1 MIRISLSMGLF
12 IGASALLIAP
22 LASANPYSYNSH
34 NGGYHSQ
41 NAPISVNC
49 ERQKD
54 GDRLMGSLIGAVA
67 GGALGVAIADNND
80 NNYRGHGYRGYRG
93 YRGHRSYR
101 GHRGGNGNEVAGAVI
116 GGVLGAVVGGE
127 IAANTGRDCQTQRTS
142 FQGNTTYR
150 TYGAMDVAPPTR
162 SATGPAWEEPVTR
175 VYSTTTMQPVTSTRT
190 VTYGDDGY
198 GDDYSND
205 NLYGGPT
212 TTTRTYP
219 AQPVQTQRACR
230 TVQRETRLPDNT
242 VMREPVQVCQAS
254 DGNWTFTQNGAAY

>member
-1 MIRISLSMGLF
+1 MIRTSLF

-34 NGGYHSQ
+34 NDGYHGQ

-80 NNYRGHGYRGYRG
+80 DHYRGRRGYRGYRG
-93 YRGHRSYR
+93 YRS
-101 GHRGGNGNEVAGAVI
+101 HRGYRHNRGGDGNEIAGAVI

-127 IAANTGRDCQTQRTS
+127 IAANTGRDCQTTQVRT
-142 FQGNTTYR
+142 QR
-150 TYGAMDVAPPTR
+150 TYGAMDVPAPTR
-162 SATGPAWEEPVTR
+162 SATGPAWEQPAPRAYRTSQTAPVT
-175 VYSTTTMQPVTSTRT
+175 TTRT
-190 VTYGDDGY
+190 VTRTVQNNDD
-198 GDDYSND
+198 
-205 NLYGGPT
+205 LYGGPV

-219 AQPVQTQRACR
+219 SQPVQQPIQQSSPVCR
-230 TVQRETRLPDNT
+230 VVQRETRMPDNT
-242 VMREPVQVCQAS
+242 VVREPVEACQGS
-254 DGNWTFTQNGAAY
+254 DGRWTFGAAPRAAY